1 MEVWKSPSCGCCKEW
16 IKHVESRGFRVTVH
30 DIGNTAA
37 RERMKLPMKL
47 GSCHTAVVG
56 RYAVEGH
63 VPAADVLRLIKE
75 APDAV
80 GLAVPGMPVGSPG
93 MDGPDYG
100 DQRDPF
106 DVLLVVMNVSDPWQL
121 ADLVATLEKRFGR
134 KLNASVV
141 VEPELIGGVRVVVGD
156 EVLDTSVKARLDKMK
171 LSLMS

>member
-1 MEVWKSPSCGCCKEW
+1 MHRLRLRDRGQGSTRIARRSLLLAIGVGAWTALRATPPAPLVEVWKDPSCGCCKEW
-16 IKHVESRGFRVTVH
+16 IAHVESHGFRVTVH
-30 DIGNTAA
+30 DVGNTAA
-37 RERMKLPMKL
+37 RARMNVPMKL

-106 DVLLVVMNVSDPWQL
+106 DVLLVAKDGS
-121 ADLVATLEKRFGR
+121 T
-134 KLNASVV
+134 
-141 VEPELIGGVRVVVGD
+141 RVF
-156 EVLDTSVKARLDKMK
+156 SSYR
-171 LSLMS
+171 